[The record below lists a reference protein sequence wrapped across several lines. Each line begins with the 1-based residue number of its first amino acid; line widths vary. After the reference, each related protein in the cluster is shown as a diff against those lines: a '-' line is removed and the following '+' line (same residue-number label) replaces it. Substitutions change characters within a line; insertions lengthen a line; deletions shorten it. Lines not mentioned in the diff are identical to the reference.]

1 MRPKIS
7 PRRPKIASTRP
18 QDESRRPQNGPRRD
32 PWRPKMAHEGPRRD
46 SRGLQKGP
54 QDGSDKDL
62 GTDLAESS
70 LQDPPGTLQGPSRDP
85 PGTLLDPS
93 GERCRHLFRPTI
105 LRPIFTNLTH
115 PRKPE
120 SLGKAC
126 LSLARNQYFKGVGF
140 GSSEKRSRP
149 GLTRTLAERVFVRPI
164 PNAVSVQR
172 CRTIPKIARVRQ
184 YRRARSIQMMPFR
197 IQGKLGS

>member
-1 MRPKIS
+1 MACLGLPKRLQIS
-7 PRRPKIASTRP
+7 NKLL
-18 QDESRRPQNGPRRD
+18 QNGFPNHLHFDRFWTPFWNNFHPFGSPLWAPGSLQESLSGAIRCQKRATVLD
-32 PWRPKMAHEGPRRD
+32 PIAPFCLLW
-46 SRGLQKGP
+46 
-54 QDGSDKDL
+54 L
-62 GTDLAESS
+62 GTPLGPSW
-70 LQDPPGTLQGPSRDP
+70 DPPGTLQGPSRDP

-164 PNAVSVQR
+164 PNAVSV
-172 CRTIPKIARVRQ
+172 
-184 YRRARSIQMMPFR
+184 RRGVHLHVAHAVDA
-197 IQGKLGS
+197 

>member
-1 MRPKIS
+1 MEQFFTHLGAHFGLPG
-7 PRRPKIASTRP
+7 ASKRASSEP
-18 QDESRRPQNGPRRD
+18 FRC
-32 PWRPKMAHEGPRRD
+32 
-46 SRGLQKGP
+46 QKGATV
-54 QDGSDKDL
+54 L
-62 GTDLAESS
+62 GTTASFYLTWLGTPPGPAW
-70 LQDPPGTLQGPSRDP
+70 DPPGTLPGPSRDP
-85 PGTLLDPS
+85 PGTPLDPS
-93 GERCRHLFRPTI
+93 RERCRHLFRPTI

-140 GSSEKRSRP
+140 GSSEKRGRP
-149 GLTRTLAERVFVRPI
+149 RLTRTLAERVFVRPI
-164 PNAVSVQR
+164 PNAVSAQR